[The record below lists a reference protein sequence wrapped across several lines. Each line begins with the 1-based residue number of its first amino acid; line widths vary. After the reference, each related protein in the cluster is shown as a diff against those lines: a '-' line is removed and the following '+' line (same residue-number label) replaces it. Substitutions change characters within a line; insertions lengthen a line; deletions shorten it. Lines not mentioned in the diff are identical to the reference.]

1 LILSSWEFSGF
12 NLSSPLGD
20 TAHSDFE
27 LDISQSVLAAVTE
40 KKFRSKLGRGRWI
53 EGQGEMPAMLFR
65 VQSAAVFGINAF
77 PISVEVDLS
86 SGQKLNLMT
95 VGLPDT
101 AVKESSERVKA
112 ALRNCG
118 YALPPQHITINL
130 APADVKKE
138 GSAFDLPMAIGILG
152 AAGCVR
158 DQDLKTF
165 LFLGELSL
173 DGSVR
178 PVKGTL
184 PMAVMAR
191 EKGLCHLVVPEANA
205 REAAVVEGVRA
216 HPVRSL
222 SHVVELLN
230 GQQAWIPLIVDRRQL
245 LEQRSIYP
253 VDFKDVKGQYQAK
266 RALEVATAGGHNILL
281 IGPPGSGK
289 TMLARRLPTI
299 LPPMT
304 FDEAIETTKIH
315 SVAGLLSEKDGLIG
329 TRPFRAPHHTIS
341 DAGLVGGGTI
351 PRPGEVSL
359 AHNGILFLDELPEFH
374 RHVLDVLRQ
383 PLEDGEVTISRAS
396 MSLTFPASFMLAAAM
411 NPCQCGFFSDPLHEC
426 TCTPPLIQRYLA
438 RISGPLLDRI
448 DLHINVPA
456 VKYKELAQD
465 ERSEESAAIRARII
479 AARDRQFRRLEPFG
493 LFCNAQ
499 MTPRTLRRF
508 CKLDSEC
515 EKQMENAITRLGLS
529 ARAYDRILRVSLTM
543 ADLED
548 SDKIQARHVAEA
560 IQYRSLD
567 RNYWQ

>member
-1 LILSSWEFSGF
+1 
-12 NLSSPLGD
+12 
-20 TAHSDFE
+20 
-27 LDISQSVLAAVTE
+27 
-40 KKFRSKLGRGRWI
+40 
-53 EGQGEMPAMLFR
+53 MLFR
-65 VQSAAVFGINAF
+65 VHSAAVFGIKAY
-77 PISVEVDLS
+77 PIAVEVDLS

-101 AVKESSERVKA
+101 AVRESSERVKA

-118 YALPPQHITINL
+118 YILPPQRITINL

-158 DQDLKTF
+158 TQNLARY

-173 DGSVR
+173 DGSLR

-184 PMAVMAR
+184 SMAVMGR
-191 EKGLCHLVVPEANA
+191 ELGIDHLIVPEANA
-205 REAAVVEGVRA
+205 REAAVVDGIRA
-216 HPVRSL
+216 YPVRSL

-230 GQQAWIPLIVDRRQL
+230 GRQPWIPLAVDRHQMLAR
-245 LEQRSIYP
+245 RSHYE

-266 RALEVATAGGHNILL
+266 RALEVATAGGHNIAL

-299 LPPMT
+299 LPPMS

-315 SVAGLLSEKDGLIG
+315 SVAGLLSERDGLIG

-341 DAGLVGGGTI
+341 NGGLIGGGTQ

-359 AHNGILFLDELPEFH
+359 AHNGVLFLDELPEFQ

-383 PLEDGEVTISRAS
+383 PLEDGEVTISRAA
-396 MSLTFPASFMLAAAM
+396 MSLTFPARFMLASAM
-411 NPCQCGFFSDPLHEC
+411 NPCPCGFYGDPLHEC
-426 TCTPPLIQRYLA
+426 NCTPPLIQRYLS

-448 DLHINVPA
+448 DLHIQVPA
-456 VKYKELAQD
+456 VKYKELAEE
-465 ERSEESAAIRARII
+465 ERSEESAVIRERIL
-479 AARDRQFRRLEPFG
+479 AARQSQSRRLEPFG
-493 LFCNAQ
+493 IFCNAQ

-508 CKLDSEC
+508 CKLDGESE
-515 EKQMENAITRLGLS
+515 KLMENAITRLGLS
-529 ARAYDRILRVSLTM
+529 ARAYDRILRVSRTI
-543 ADLED
+543 ADLEAGE
-548 SDKIQARHVAEA
+548 KIQPKHVAEA
-560 IQYRSLD
+560 IQYRTLD
-567 RNYWQ
+567 RTYWQ